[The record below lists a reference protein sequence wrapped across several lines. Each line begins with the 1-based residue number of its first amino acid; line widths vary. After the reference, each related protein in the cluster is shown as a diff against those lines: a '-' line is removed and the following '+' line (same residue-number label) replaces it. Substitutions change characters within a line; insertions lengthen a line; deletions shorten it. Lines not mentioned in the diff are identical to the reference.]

1 MLAEPP
7 LSLFILPRTKLLLL
21 TIAIGCEVVAP
32 TSLLFLII
40 FLSFS
45 IYSLASIAF
54 SSLPLLVFEAAM
66 TFFLISPPP
75 LPPFLTVVFALTSSF
90 IASCMFVNTYP
101 VAAEGENVP
110 EAISLNIPSRINGRP
125 PLLEVFN
132 AMDLGSLTVLPSPGK
147 LYSDRFGSASI
158 IFESRILYFEWSML
172 PISKAVDLIFGLWDK
187 SSY

>member
-21 TIAIGCEVVAP
+21 TIAIGWDVVAP
-32 TSLLFLII
+32 VSLFLII

-45 IYSLASIAF
+45 IYSLASTAF

-66 TFFLISPPP
+66 TFFLNSPPP
-75 LPPFLTVVFALTSSF
+75 LPPFLTVVLALTSSF

-110 EAISLNIPSRINGRP
+110 EAMSLNIPSRINGRP
-125 PLLEVFN
+125 PLLAVFN
-132 AMDLGSLTVLPSPGK
+132 PMDLGSLTVLPSPGK
-147 LYSDRFGSASI
+147 LCSDRFGSASI

-172 PISKAVDLIFGLWDK
+172 PISKTDDLIFGI
-187 SSY
+187 